1 MPREH
6 HPDGYLRHVRR
17 AIGKR
22 DPEIRKGDFD
32 EIWAPRWD
40 AGALRE
46 QGERCLDCGVPTCM
60 SGCPIGNRIP
70 EWNDLVH
77 RSDWKAALEQL
88 HATNNFPEFTGY
100 TCPAPCEDACVLAV
114 NDDAVAI
121 KSIERAIVDRGWE
134 EGWIQPEPP
143 AERTGLA
150 VAVVGSGPAGLAA
163 AQQLN
168 RAGHRV
174 TVYERD
180 DAPGGLMTY
189 GIPDFKFA
197 RSRVERRVD
206 QLCAEGIAFRTGT
219 EVGVDVDPAR
229 LQAEH
234 DAVCLALGAQR
245 PRALSVEGRS
255 LGGVV
260 PAMAFLTAQ
269 NRRQNR
275 PRNQAQDRGQD
286 QAQDRGQD
294 RGQER
299 GQERVRAAGGPTAAG
314 KNVVVL
320 GGGDTGADCVATA
333 HRQGAA
339 QVVQI
344 GINQRGPAER
354 PDDNPWPEAA
364 KTYTKTY
371 AQQEGGRE
379 VFGVDTRRLVDT
391 DGDGAVD
398 ELRAERVE
406 WTYVDGRRAGKTVL
420 DPDLRI
426 PADLV
431 LVAIGF
437 TGPDAAPLA
446 EAGVG
451 RAEDGTLDTD
461 ERLMTGAEGVFAA
474 GDARIGA
481 SLVVWAI
488 GEGRD
493 AARQIDRYLTGG
505 SDLPASLQTRNPPL
519 GRRRGRPGPA

>member
-6 HPDGYLRHVRR
+6 HPDGFLKHARR
-17 AIGKR
+17 PIGKR
-22 DPEIRKGDFD
+22 NPSERTADSA
-32 EIWAPRWD
+32 EIWAPDWSPED
-40 AGALRE
+40 LKD
-46 QGERCLDCGVPTCM
+46 QGERCVDCGVPTCM

-77 RSDWKAALEQL
+77 RSDWKEALEQL

-121 KSIERAIVDRGWE
+121 KSIERAIVDKGWE

-143 AERTGLA
+143 AERTDHR

-180 DAPGGLMTY
+180 DAIGGLMTY

-197 RSRVERRVD
+197 RHRVERRVH
-206 QLCAEGIAFRTGT
+206 QLREEGIQFVTNT
-219 EVGVDVDPAR
+219 EVGADLTADQLRAG
-229 LQAEH
+229 H
-234 DAVCLALGAQR
+234 DAICLAVGAQQHR
-245 PRALSVEGRS
+245 ELPVPGTDLD
-255 LGGVV
+255 GVL
-260 PAMAFLTAQ
+260 PAMDYLTQ
-269 NRRQNR
+269 ENRRQ
-275 PRNQAQDRGQD
+275 RGQQVHD
-286 QAQDRGQD
+286 G
-294 RGQER
+294 
-299 GQERVRAAGGPTAAG
+299 VTARD

-344 GINQRGPAER
+344 GINQKGPSER
-354 PDDNPWPEAA
+354 PADNPWPETAQV
-364 KTYTKTY
+364 YTKTY
-371 AQQEGGRE
+371 AQEEGGRE
-379 VFGVDTRRLVDT
+379 EFAVNTQEIVDC
-391 DGDGAVD
+391 DGDGHAD

-406 WTYVDGRRAGKTVL
+406 WTYENGRRADKTVL
-420 DPDLRI
+420 DPDLCI

-437 TGPDAAPLA
+437 TGPDSTPFASLGA
-446 EAGVG
+446 E
-451 RAEDGTLDTD
+451 RANDGTVATD
-461 ERLMTGAEGVFAA
+461 DRLMTPVDGVFAA
-474 GDARIGA
+474 GDARMGA

-493 AARQIDRYLTGG
+493 AARQIDRYLTGT
-505 SDLPASLQTRNPPL
+505 SDLPASLQTPNPPL
-519 GRRRGRPGPA
+519 G

>member
-6 HPDGYLRHVRR
+6 HPDGFRKHARR
-17 AIGKR
+17 PIGKR
-22 DPEIRKGDFD
+22 SAVERASDFD
-32 EIWAPRWD
+32 EIWSPSWSPED
-40 AGALRE
+40 LKD
-46 QGERCLDCGVPTCM
+46 QGERCVDCGVPTCM

-77 RSDWKAALEQL
+77 RDDWKDALEQL

-100 TCPAPCEDACVLAV
+100 TCPAPCEDSCVLAV

-143 AERTGLA
+143 AGRTGFEMA
-150 VAVVGSGPAGLAA
+150 IVGSGPAGLAA

-168 RAGHRV
+168 RVGHRV

-180 DAPGGLMTY
+180 EAIGGLMTY

-197 RSRVERRVD
+197 PYRVERRVD
-206 QLCAEGIAFRTGT
+206 QLRKEGITFVTGT
-219 EVGVDVDPAR
+219 EVGTDLAPDR
-229 LQAEH
+229 LHTEF
-234 DAVCLALGAQR
+234 DATCLALGAQQHHEL
-245 PRALSVEGRS
+245 PVPGTDLD
-255 LGGVV
+255 GVM
-260 PAMAFLTAQ
+260 PAMDYLTQ
-269 NRRQNR
+269 ENRRQ
-275 PRNQAQDRGQD
+275 RGQ
-286 QAQDRGQD
+286 Q
-294 RGQER
+294 
-299 GQERVRAAGGPTAAG
+299 VRDGVIGKN

-344 GINQRGPAER
+344 GINQKPPSER
-354 PDDNPWPEAA
+354 PPDNPWPETAQVY
-364 KTYTKTY
+364 KKTY
-371 AQQEGGRE
+371 AQEEGGKE
-379 VFGVDTRRLVDT
+379 EFAVNTQELVDCDR
-391 DGDGAVD
+391 DGHVD

-406 WTYVDGRRAGKTVL
+406 WTYENGSRTDKTVL
-420 DPDLRI
+420 NPDLRI

-437 TGPDAAPLA
+437 TGPTGNPFSAL
-446 EAGVG
+446 GVT
-451 RAEDGTLDTD
+451 RTD
-461 ERLMTGAEGVFAA
+461 EGTFATDDRLMTDVDGIFAA
-474 GDARIGA
+474 GDARMGA

-493 AARQIDRYLTGG
+493 AARHIDCYLTGE
-505 SDLPASLQTRNPPL
+505 SHLPASLQTQNPPL
-519 GRRRGRPGPA
+519 ARG

>member
-6 HPDGYLRHVRR
+6 HPDGYLKHRR
-17 AIGKR
+17 KSIGKR
-22 DPEIRKGDFD
+22 PPDTRTSDYD
-32 EIWAPRWD
+32 EIWDPSWEATD
-40 AGALRE
+40 LQD
-46 QGERCLDCGVPTCM
+46 QGERCVDCGVPTCM

-100 TCPAPCEDACVLAV
+100 TCPAPCEDSCVLAY
-114 NDDAVAI
+114 NDDPVTI

-143 AERTGLA
+143 ADRTGFR
-150 VAVVGSGPAGLAA
+150 VAVIGSGPAGLAA

-180 DAPGGLMTY
+180 DAVGGLMTY

-197 RSRVERRVD
+197 KHRVERRVH
-206 QLCAEGIAFRTGT
+206 QLRAEGIAFETNT
-219 EVGVDVDPAR
+219 EVGPNLAPD
-229 LQAEH
+229 QIHAEY
-234 DAVCLALGAQR
+234 DATCLALGAQQHR
-245 PRALSVEGRS
+245 ELPVPGCDLD
-255 LGGVV
+255 GVMD
-260 PAMAFLTAQ
+260 AMDYLPQ
-269 NRRQNR
+269 ENRRQ
-275 PRNQAQDRGQD
+275 RGKVVTD
-286 QAQDRGQD
+286 G
-294 RGQER
+294 
-299 GQERVRAAGGPTAAG
+299 VTAKN

-333 HRQGAA
+333 HRQGAE

-344 GINQRGPAER
+344 GINQKPPTER
-354 PDDNPWPEAA
+354 PDNNPWPEAPQ
-364 KTYTKTY
+364 TYRKTY
-371 AQQEGGRE
+371 AQEEGGRE
-379 VFGVDTRRLVDT
+379 EFAVDTNELVDL
-391 DGDGAVD
+391 DGDGHVG
-398 ELRAERVE
+398 ELRADRVE
-406 WTYVDGRRAGKTVL
+406 WTYENGRRADKTVL

-437 TGPDAAPLA
+437 TGPESNPFASL
-446 EAGVG
+446 GVE
-451 RAEDGTLDTD
+451 RDEDGTFATD
-461 ERLMTGAEGVFAA
+461 DRLMTDVDGIFAA
-474 GDARIGA
+474 GDARMGA

-493 AARQIDRYLTGG
+493 AARQIDRYLTGE
-505 SDLPASLQTRNPPL
+505 SQLPSSLQTRNPPFA
-519 GRRRGRPGPA
+519 R